1 MKTDTPRDRSDR
13 QPGSPQ
19 APLLGRRALLQSAAG
34 LATVTAL
41 GTAGQL
47 QAHDWEEIPLWP
59 GQPPGKGNVA
69 GPEKIGGEGT
79 GFGAV
84 SNVSNPRMRVY
95 RPNHPNGR
103 AVVIC
108 GGGGYFRIQLWKE
121 STPAARWLQ
130 TRGYTVFELIYRLPN
145 DGWEASA
152 PFADAQRAMK
162 IVRTRAAEFGV
173 RPDAIGIMGQ
183 SAGGHLAGFTALQPG
198 RKLYEGADRYE
209 GVSARP
215 NFAALLFPV
224 VSLRKPFD
232 TRSRKEIIGTKP
244 TREAEEAWSLDTY
257 AAKDAPPMILFSA
270 ADDPTTPPTHNIALF
285 EALNR
290 AGGSVELHIFA
301 NGGHGWGLGTP
312 GQTLSQWPDLL
323 AAWLDAQLTDNKR
336 SGGQ

>member
-1 MKTDTPRDRSDR
+1 MM
-13 QPGSPQ
+13 
-19 APLLGRRALLQSAAG
+19 LGRRTLLQSAAG
-34 LATVTAL
+34 LATAAAL
-41 GTAGQL
+41 GAAGEL
-47 QAHDWEEIPLWP
+47 HAHDEEEIPLWN
-59 GQPPGKGNVA
+59 GRPPGEGKVT
-69 GPEKIGGEGT
+69 GPEKIGTEGA

-84 SNVSNPRMRVY
+84 SNISNPRMRVY

-103 AVVIC
+103 AVLVC

-130 TRGYTVFELIYRLPN
+130 TRGYTVFELLYRLPN

-173 RPDAIGIMGQ
+173 RPDAIGILGH
-183 SAGGHLAGFTALQPG
+183 SAGGHLAGFTALQPE

-209 GVSARP
+209 AARARP
-215 NFAALLFPV
+215 DFAALLFPV

-232 TRSRKEIIGTKP
+232 TRTRKEIIGANP
-244 TREAEEAWSLDTY
+244 TREAEDAWSLDTY

-270 ADDPTTPPTHNIALF
+270 ADDPTTPPAHNFALF

-290 AGGSVELHIFA
+290 AGASVELHIFA

-312 GQTLSQWPDLL
+312 EQTLSQWPELFDTW
-323 AAWLDAQLTDNKR
+323 ATRVATQ
-336 SGGQ
+336 S